1 MTLRVAI
8 VGPGRVGQAFGRRLN
23 QPRVALL
30 GFVGRTTAAAAAAAT
45 WCGAGRA
52 MTLAEL
58 GAAHVVMF
66 TVGDADLP
74 ATVAAALAAAPP
86 RPCSLWLH
94 TSGRC
99 GLEVF
104 AAAVPRG
111 IRCGALHPVAP
122 FPDAATGERTMQG
135 APAVLLSDGRSERLL
150 VRLCELLGLA
160 PVLSRGGDRVLYHAA
175 CVLAANG
182 LTVLRGLVDDV
193 FAAAGGLSRPDA
205 GRLAAALMAAALRT
219 SGELGA
225 AAALSGPVLR
235 GDAATLRA
243 HLQALGEAVP
253 AATPS
258 YLALMGGAVDL
269 AVVRGLDPV
278 AVAALRRALLSDAS
292 CVRPL
297 GGD

>member
-8 VGPGRVGQAFGRRLN
+8 VGPGRVGRAFGRRLV
-23 QPRVALL
+23 QPRVDLL
-30 GFVGRTTAAAAAAAT
+30 GFVGRTAAAATAAAT

-52 MTLAEL
+52 LQLAEL

-74 ATVAAALAAAPP
+74 GTVAAALAAAPP
-86 RPCSLWLH
+86 RPCALWLH

-122 FPDAATGERTMQG
+122 FPDAATGLTTMQG
-135 APAVLLSDGRSERLL
+135 APAVLLGDARSERLL
-150 VRLCELLGLA
+150 LRLCELLGLV

-205 GRLAAALMAAALRT
+205 GRLAFALMGAALRT
-219 SGELGA
+219 SSEQGA

-243 HLQALGEAVP
+243 HLQALGGAVP
-253 AATPS
+253 AAIPS
-258 YLALMGGAVDL
+258 YLALMRGAVDL
-269 AVVRGLDPV
+269 AVARGLD
-278 AVAALRRALLSDAS
+278 ASAAAALRSALLPGAA
-292 CVRPL
+292 CVRAPD
-297 GGD
+297 GD